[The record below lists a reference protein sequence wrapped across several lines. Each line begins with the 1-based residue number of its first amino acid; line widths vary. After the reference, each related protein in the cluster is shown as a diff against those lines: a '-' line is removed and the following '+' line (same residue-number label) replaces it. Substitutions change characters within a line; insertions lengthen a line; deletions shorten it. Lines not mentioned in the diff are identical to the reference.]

1 MVECSNCNSVVN
13 KSDIFCSN
21 CGLNLLT
28 NTVVSQARE
37 VIDKPMDLDIDS
49 ITRFQRL
56 EAQIESLQDIPQELG
71 QQRTY
76 LNNMNNS
83 LTTAQG
89 RLRDLA
95 DQRKKEHRDVEK
107 LEKMSVTS
115 FMARVKGK
123 KEQQLEKEKL
133 EYFDAL
139 NKEEAAAK
147 ETQKLTTLITQTQEQ
162 VNQLEDLVREK
173 RNLEKELKELIHEV
187 CEGVADPIEDKIE
200 KRLVSLEN
208 EIGPITNH
216 RSRIFRAKNHLEH
229 AIDDLNFALN
239 ALNSASGYSTW
250 DTFFGGGMFVD
261 SIKHSKMSEAR
272 NRVHNAQYSLQQA
285 RHEYPD
291 MPYLGGAHVE
301 ELSFFWDG
309 FMDNI
314 FSDFSS
320 RGKIHKSR
328 DSVRQAL
335 HDASNALNW
344 LETKLNNVNQQ
355 FTNLNQQIE
364 ERRKDLFVERKRMIS
379 DAITK
384 QKAGS

>member
-1 MVECSNCNSVVN
+1 MVECSNCNTVVN

-37 VIDKPMDLDIDS
+37 VIDKPMDLDLNT
-49 ITRFQRL
+49 ITRFQHL
-56 EAQIESLQDIPQELG
+56 EARIESLQGISHELL

-76 LNNMNNS
+76 LNNLKNS
-83 LTTAQG
+83 LTTAQE
-89 RLRDLA
+89 RLRTLA
-95 DQRKKEHRDVEK
+95 YQRKKEHRDVEK

-115 FMARVKGK
+115 FVARVKGK
-123 KEQQLEKEKL
+123 KEQQLEKEKM

-147 ETQKLTTLITQTQEQ
+147 ECQKLTTLISQTQDQ

-173 RNLEKELKELIHEV
+173 RKLEKDLKELIHEV
-187 CEGVADPIEDKIE
+187 CEGVADPVEDEIER
-200 KRLVSLEN
+200 RLAKLEN
-208 EIGPITNH
+208 EIGPITNQ

-229 AIDDLNFALN
+229 AIDDLNFALD

-261 SIKHSKMSEAR
+261 SIKHSRMSEAR

-291 MPYLGGAHVE
+291 MPYLGGGAHVE

-320 RGKIHKSR
+320 RGKIHRSR
-328 DSVRQAL
+328 ESVRQAL

-344 LETKLNNVNQQ
+344 LGTKLNNVNQQ
-355 FTNLNQQIE
+355 FTDLNQKIDE
-364 ERRKDLFVERKRMIS
+364 TKKNLFEERKRMIL
-379 DAITK
+379 DAIGK
-384 QKAGS
+384 H